1 MLNRLLNAKP
11 GHLMLALFIMTVI
24 VYAITPSETTCYIAF
39 MAGAATLMSNVERI
53 VDLLFDFVRR

>member
-1 MLNRLLNAKP
+1 MLNRLLNTKP

-24 VYAITPSETTCYIAF
+24 VYMVAPSETTCYIVF
-39 MAGAATLMSNVERI
+39 MAGAAALMSNVERI